1 MKLGLTSLARRV
13 RGSALMIAVIVVLL
27 SIGSATAAKLI
38 TGREIANHSIT
49 GTDIKRKS
57 LPLSVLKTRPRGTP
71 GPQGPKGAA
80 GPQGPKG
87 AAGAKGDPGEIG
99 VMGPEGEPGPSA
111 ITEVQ
116 TLEGKIEETTPGTQ
130 LKFLGQPAELLVFDG
145 DRGTINATVS
155 IGSTEAT
162 INDKKKFG
170 VTICVSIEGEPLLTL
185 NEEQEENEEYGVS
198 PTLPKEQR
206 TAVNVSSGFFV
217 TASEPFIVEV
227 GPCVF
232 NNTGKKLNEND
243 RVAGFVVVAAA

>member
-1 MKLGLTSLARRV
+1 
-13 RGSALMIAVIVVLL
+13 MIAVIVVLL

-49 GTDIKRKS
+49 GADVKRKS
-57 LPLSVLKTRPRGTP
+57 LPLSVLKTKPRGTP

-99 VMGPEGEPGPSA
+99 VIGPEGEPGPSA
-111 ITEVQ
+111 ITEVE
-116 TLEGKIEETTPGTQ
+116 TLAGPIADTTPGEQ

-155 IGSTEAT
+155 IASTEGT
-162 INDKKKFG
+162 IDDEAEFG
-170 VTICVSIEGEPLLTL
+170 VTVCVSIEGEPPETVDPS
-185 NEEQEENEEYGVS
+185 QEVSGEYGVS
-198 PTLPKEQR
+198 PTIPKEQR
-206 TAVNVSSGFFV
+206 TAVNVSTGFFV
-217 TASEPFIVEV
+217 EAPEPFFVEV

-232 NNTGKKLNEND
+232 NNTGKKLDDND
-243 RVAGFVVVAAA
+243 RVAGFVVVASA